1 MVPLRVR
8 AVLLSEGP
16 MTAWALE
23 MAAAAFCF
31 AAAGGL
37 VLGWLSSL
45 ADADASEV
53 ELDIELRR
61 HLDDLNDVNAK
72 LREINNALREARNK

>member
-1 MVPLRVR
+1 
-8 AVLLSEGP
+8 
-16 MTAWALE
+16 MTVWALE

-37 VLGWLSSL
+37 VLGWLSSVGTED
-45 ADADASEV
+45 DARL

-61 HLDDLNDVNAK
+61 HLNDLNDANTK
-72 LREINNALREARNK
+72 LREINNALREARERP